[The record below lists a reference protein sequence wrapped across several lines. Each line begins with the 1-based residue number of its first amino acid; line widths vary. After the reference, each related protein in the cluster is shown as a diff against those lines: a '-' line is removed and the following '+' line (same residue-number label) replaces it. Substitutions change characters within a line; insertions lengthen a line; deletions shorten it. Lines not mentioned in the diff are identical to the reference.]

1 MAQAKV
7 KHKEPAS
14 FEEAMRELD
23 ALVDG
28 MDGGEFALEQALA
41 AYQRG
46 AYLVKFCQ
54 AQLAA
59 VQTQI
64 KIVEDDMAKPFD
76 LNTGQ
81 ASE

>member
-1 MAQAKV
+1 MAKSTV
-7 KHKEPAS
+7 KQPAS
-14 FEEAMRELD
+14 FEDAMRELD

-28 MDGGEFALEQALA
+28 MDSGDFALEQALA

-54 AQLAA
+54 AQLVA

-64 KIVEDDMAKPFD
+64 QIVEDDMSRPFD
-76 LNTGQ
+76 LSTGR

>member
-1 MAQAKV
+1 MAQTKV

-14 FEEAMRELD
+14 FEDAMRELD
-23 ALVDG
+23 ALTTSMESGD
-28 MDGGEFALEQALA
+28 FALEQSLA

-54 AQLAA
+54 SQLQAIEQQ
-59 VQTQI
+59 V

-76 LNTGQ
+76 LDSGS
-81 ASE
+81 AV